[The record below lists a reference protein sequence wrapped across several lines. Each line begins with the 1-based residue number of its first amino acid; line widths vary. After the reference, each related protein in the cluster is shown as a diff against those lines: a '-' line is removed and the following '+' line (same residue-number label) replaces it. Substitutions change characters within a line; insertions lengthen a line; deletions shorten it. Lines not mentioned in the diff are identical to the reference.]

1 MAHNSEKVTFMGGAG
16 DMLAAR
22 LDLPNGPPRAFALFA
37 HCFTCSKDL
46 KAVTRLA
53 GGLTRHGIAVL
64 RFDFTGLGSSQ
75 GEFANTNFTS
85 NLDDLVAAAN
95 WLREHHQA
103 PQILIGH
110 SLGGAAVLA
119 AAHRVPESKAIATI
133 GAPYDPE
140 HVTGNFGAAVNQ
152 IIDTGSAQVSL
163 GGRAFTIEKHFLDD
177 ISAHNM
183 QQAIADLDRALI
195 IFHAPRDEVVGIDNA
210 EQIFVAAK
218 HPKSF
223 VSMDDADHLMHNADD
238 AVYVSG
244 VISAWVESYID
255 TPKAVDEFDFS
266 TSSPGSSQS
275 NPNAVVVWETGHGK
289 FQQHVMVG
297 GRHYLMADEPQT
309 YGGLDSGPSPYDLL
323 LAGLG
328 ACTAMTLR
336 MYAEH
341 KKISLEKVTVRL
353 QHEKIHAEDCHECET
368 KNGKVDVIERE
379 VVMEGDLDADTRAR
393 LLEIAD
399 RCPVHKTLHSEIKIV
414 THEGKPAS

>member
-1 MAHNSEKVTFMGGAG
+1 MTHSSEKITFKGGTG
-16 DMLAAR
+16 EMLAAR
-22 LDLPNGPPRAFALFA
+22 LDIPNGPIRAFALFA
-37 HCFTCSKDL
+37 HCFTCNKDL
-46 KAVTRLA
+46 RAVTRLA

-85 NLDDLVAAAN
+85 NLEDLVAAAD

-119 AAHRVPESKAIATI
+119 AAHRVPESKAVATI
-133 GAPYDPE
+133 GAPYDPD
-140 HVTGNFGAAVNQ
+140 HVTGHFGAAMNQ
-152 IIDTGSAQVSL
+152 IIDTGSAEVSV
-163 GGRAFTIEKHFLDD
+163 GGRPFTIEKHFLDD

-183 QQAIADLDRALI
+183 KEAISHLGRALI
-195 IFHAPRDEVVGIDNA
+195 IFHAPRDEIVGIENA

-223 VSMDDADHLMHNADD
+223 VSLDDADHLMHGADD

-244 VISAWVESYID
+244 VIAAWAESYID
-255 TPKAVDEFDFS
+255 APKAGETFDLPG
-266 TSSPGSSQS
+266 SPGE
-275 NPNAVVVWETGHGK
+275 VVVWETGNGK
-289 FQQHVMVG
+289 FQQHAVVG
-297 GRHYLMADEPQT
+297 GRHYLMADEPQG

-328 ACTAMTLR
+328 ACTSMTMR
-336 MYAEH
+336 MYADH
-341 KKISLEKVTVRL
+341 KNIPLEKVTVRL
-353 QHEKIHAEDCHECET
+353 HHEKIHAEDCHECES

-379 VVMEGDLDADTRAR
+379 VVMEGDLDEATRAK

-399 RCPVHKTLHSEIKIV
+399 KCPVHKTLHSEVKVV
-414 THEGKPAS
+414 TREGK

>member
-1 MAHNSEKVTFMGGAG
+1 MAHSSEKVTFKGGAG
-16 DMLAAR
+16 EMLAAR
-22 LDLPNGPPRAFALFA
+22 LDLPDGPVRAFALFA

-64 RFDFTGLGSSQ
+64 RFDFTGLGSSE

-85 NLDDLVAAAN
+85 NLDDLVAAAD
-95 WLREHHQA
+95 WLRDHHQA

-110 SLGGAAVLA
+110 SLGGAAVLGA
-119 AAHRVPESKAIATI
+119 AQRIPESKAIATI

-140 HVTGNFGAAVNQ
+140 HVIENFGAAVDQ
-152 IIDTGSAQVSL
+152 INKSGAAEVNL

-183 QQAIADLDRALI
+183 KQAIASLGRALL
-195 IFHAPRDEVVGIDNA
+195 IFHAPRDEIVGIENA
-210 EQIFVAAK
+210 EQIFLAAK

-238 AVYVSG
+238 ATYVSG
-244 VISAWVESYID
+244 VIAAWAQSYID
-255 TPKAVDEFDFS
+255 A
-266 TSSPGSSQS
+266 
-275 NPNAVVVWETGHGK
+275 PNAGDAFDLPGGPGDVVVWETGNGK
-289 FQQHVMVG
+289 FQQHAVVG
-297 GRHYLMADEPQT
+297 GRHYLMADEPQD
-309 YGGLDSGPSPYDLL
+309 YGGLDSGPSPYELL

-328 ACTAMTLR
+328 ACTSMTLR

-341 KKISLEKVTVRL
+341 KKIPLEKVTVRL
-353 QHEKIHAEDCHECET
+353 KHDKVHAVDCQDCDT
-368 KNGKVDVIERE
+368 QNGKVDVIERE
-379 VVMEGDLDADTRAR
+379 VVMDGRLDVDTRAR

-399 RCPVHKTLHSEIKIV
+399 KCPVHKTLHSEVKIV
-414 THEGKPAS
+414 TRGGA